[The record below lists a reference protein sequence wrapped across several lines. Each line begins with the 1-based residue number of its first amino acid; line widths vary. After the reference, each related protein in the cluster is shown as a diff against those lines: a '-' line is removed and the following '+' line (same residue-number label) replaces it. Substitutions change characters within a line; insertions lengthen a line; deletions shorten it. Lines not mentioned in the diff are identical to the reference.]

1 MKYVSTRGNAPAIG
15 FEDVLLA
22 GLAPDGGLYVPENYP
37 QFSAAKM
44 REMRSLSY
52 AELAAEVMAPF
63 TEGCLDKTDL
73 LEIARQAYG
82 GFSHTAVAPLKQIG
96 DALWVMELF
105 YGPTL
110 AFKDYALQVVGRMFD
125 TVLKRTNRRVT
136 IVGATSGDTGSAAIE
151 ACKGCAHLDIFIL
164 HPHNRVSEVQRR
176 QMTTTIAPNV
186 FNIALEGTFDDC
198 QSIVKALFS
207 DDDFRARHSLSAVN
221 SINWARIMAQIVY
234 YFRAALALGAP
245 DREVSFAVPT
255 GNFGNIFAGYAA
267 KRMGLPI
274 KKLMLGSNENDI
286 LPRFLETGV
295 MEKRD
300 VKPSISPSMDIQVS
314 SNFERLLFEMQD
326 HDTEAVSHLMETFK
340 YKKSYRV
347 SAPVLE
353 RIREVFAG
361 IRCSDEET
369 KSEIGRIYKSS
380 GEIVDPHSAIGFAA
394 AEKYGEKGVPSIVL
408 ATAHPSK
415 FPVPVR
421 EATGVTPSL
430 PPRLSDLMTRRENFT
445 VLPNTREAIKYF
457 IDTAERKA

>member
-1 MKYVSTRGNAPAIG
+1 
-15 FEDVLLA
+15 
-22 GLAPDGGLYVPENYP
+22 
-37 QFSAAKM
+37 
-44 REMRSLSY
+44 
-52 AELAAEVMAPF
+52 
-63 TEGCLDKTDL
+63 
-73 LEIARQAYG
+73 
-82 GFSHTAVAPLKQIG
+82 
-96 DALWVMELF
+96 MELF

-207 DDDFRARHSLSAVN
+207 DEDFRARHSLSAVN

-340 YKKSYRV
+340 YEKAIVFPRPFWNGSARFSQGSAVRTKKPNPK
-347 SAPVLE
+347 SAEFTNLRAKSLI
-353 RIREVFAG
+353 RIPR
-361 IRCSDEET
+361 
-369 KSEIGRIYKSS
+369 S
-380 GEIVDPHSAIGFAA
+380 GS
-394 AEKYGEKGVPSIVL
+394 
-408 ATAHPSK
+408 
-415 FPVPVR
+415 
-421 EATGVTPSL
+421 
-430 PPRLSDLMTRRENFT
+430 PRLKNTGKKAFPALFWQRLIRRNSPF
-445 VLPNTREAIKYF
+445 PSAKQP
-457 IDTAERKA
+457 A